1 MAICHPFFNG
11 ENMKYTKHQIK
22 DITKSELESM
32 IDEYIIGFKAER
44 NRQLM
49 KRRLCDG
56 LTFEELAEE
65 ADMSVR
71 QVKKIVYDTQDML
84 MQKVRAEE

>member
-1 MAICHPFFNG
+1 MPSFFSG

-22 DITKSELESM
+22 DMTKSELESA
-32 IDEYIIGFKAER
+32 IDEYVVGFKAER

-71 QVKKIVYDTQDML
+71 QVKKIVYDSQDML
-84 MQKVRAEE
+84 MQKIRAEE

>member
-1 MAICHPFFNG
+1 
-11 ENMKYTKHQIK
+11 MKHEIK
-22 DITKSELESM
+22 NVTRSQLNTLIE
-32 IDEYIIGFKAER
+32 EYVVGFKAER

-65 ADMSVR
+65 ADMSVM
-71 QVKKIVYDTQDML
+71 QVKNIIYREMEIINSN
-84 MQKVRAEE
+84 MR

>member
-1 MAICHPFFNG
+1 
-11 ENMKYTKHQIK
+11 MKYTKHQIK
-22 DITKSELESM
+22 DMTKSELESA
-32 IDEYIIGFKAER
+32 IDEYVVGFKAER
-44 NRQLM
+44 NRQIM

-56 LTFEELAEE
+56 QTFEELAEE

>member
-22 DITKSELESM
+22 DVTKTELESM

-65 ADMSVR
+65 ADMSVM
-71 QVKKIVYDTQDML
+71 QVKNIVYREMDIILSKM
-84 MQKVRAEE
+84 R

>member
-1 MAICHPFFNG
+1 
-11 ENMKYTKHQIK
+11 
-22 DITKSELESM
+22 M

-65 ADMSVR
+65 GDRSVR

-84 MQKVRAEE
+84 MQKVRAGK

>member
-1 MAICHPFFNG
+1 
-11 ENMKYTKHQIK
+11 
-22 DITKSELESM
+22 
-32 IDEYIIGFKAER
+32 
-44 NRQLM
+44 M

>member
-1 MAICHPFFNG
+1 MPSFFNG

-22 DITKSELESM
+22 GITKSELESM
-32 IDEYIIGFKAER
+32 IDENIIGFKAER

>member
-1 MAICHPFFNG
+1 
-11 ENMKYTKHQIK
+11 MKYRKHQIK
-22 DITKSELESM
+22 DITKTELESI
-32 IDEYIIGFKAER
+32 IDEYVIGFKAER

-65 ADMSVR
+65 SDMSVM
-71 QVKKIVYDTQDML
+71 QVKNIVYKNGDNF
-84 MQKVRAEE
+84 

>member
-1 MAICHPFFNG
+1 MPSFFNG

-65 ADMSVR
+65 ADMSVM
-71 QVKKIVYDTQDML
+71 QVKNIVYKEMDIIISKM
-84 MQKVRAEE
+84 R

>member
-1 MAICHPFFNG
+1 
-11 ENMKYTKHQIK
+11 
-22 DITKSELESM
+22 M
-32 IDEYIIGFKAER
+32 IDENIIGFKAER

-65 ADMSVR
+65 ADMSVM
-71 QVKKIVYDTQDML
+71 QVKNIVYREMDIILSKM
-84 MQKVRAEE
+84 R

>member
-1 MAICHPFFNG
+1 
-11 ENMKYTKHQIK
+11 
-22 DITKSELESM
+22 M
-32 IDEYIIGFKAER
+32 IDENIIGFKAER

-84 MQKVRAEE
+84 MQKVRAGE

>member
-1 MAICHPFFNG
+1 M
-11 ENMKYTKHQIK
+11 
-22 DITKSELESM
+22 TKSELEEL
-32 IDEYIIGFKAER
+32 IDENVIGYKAER

-71 QVKKIVYDTQDML
+71 QVKKIVYELQDML
-84 MQKVRAEE
+84 IQKARAEE

>member
-1 MAICHPFFNG
+1 
-11 ENMKYTKHQIK
+11 MKHEIK
-22 DITKSELESM
+22 NVTRSQLNTM
-32 IDEYIIGFKAER
+32 IDEYVVGFKAER

-71 QVKKIVYDTQDML
+71 QVKKIIYDNQEIL
-84 MQKVRAEE
+84 VKKLRAEE

>member
-1 MAICHPFFNG
+1 MPSFFGG

-22 DITKSELESM
+22 DVTKSELESM
-32 IDEYIIGFKAER
+32 IDQFVIGFRAER

-65 ADMSVR
+65 ADMSVM
-71 QVKKIVYDTQDML
+71 QVKNIVYREMDIIISKM
-84 MQKVRAEE
+84 R

>member
-1 MAICHPFFNG
+1 
-11 ENMKYTKHQIK
+11 MKYTKHQIN
-22 DITKSELESM
+22 DVTTSQLETI
-32 IDEYIIGFKAER
+32 IDEYIVGFKAAR

-65 ADMSVR
+65 ADMSVM
-71 QVKKIVYDTQDML
+71 QVKNIIYKNMEVISKHLRVE
-84 MQKVRAEE
+84 V

>member
-1 MAICHPFFNG
+1 
-11 ENMKYTKHQIK
+11 MKHEIK
-22 DITKSELESM
+22 NVTRSQLNTM
-32 IDEYIIGFKAER
+32 IDEYVVGFKAER

-65 ADMSVR
+65 ADMSVM
-71 QVKKIVYDTQDML
+71 QVKNIIYREMEIINSN
-84 MQKVRAEE
+84 MR

>member
-1 MAICHPFFNG
+1 MRY
-11 ENMKYTKHQIK
+11 KKHQIK
-22 DITKSELESM
+22 NMTKSELEEL
-32 IDEYIIGFKAER
+32 IDENVIGYKAER

-71 QVKKIVYDTQDML
+71 QVKKIVYELQDML
-84 MQKVRAEE
+84 IQKARAEE

>member
-1 MAICHPFFNG
+1 MLSFFNG

>member
-1 MAICHPFFNG
+1 MAKSHPFFSG
-11 ENMKYTKHQIK
+11 ENMKYKKHQIK
-22 DITKSELESM
+22 DMTKSELESL

-65 ADMSVR
+65 ADMSVM
-71 QVKKIVYDTQDML
+71 QVKNIVYKSMAIILSIQ
-84 MQKVRAEE
+84 R

>member
-1 MAICHPFFNG
+1 
-11 ENMKYTKHQIK
+11 MKYTKHQIK

-65 ADMSVR
+65 ADMSVM
-71 QVKKIVYDTQDML
+71 QVKNIVYREMDIILSKM
-84 MQKVRAEE
+84 R

>member
-1 MAICHPFFNG
+1 MLSFFSG
-11 ENMKYTKHQIK
+11 ESMKYTKHQIK
-22 DITKSELESM
+22 DVTKSELESM
-32 IDEYIIGFKAER
+32 IDENIIGFKAER

-65 ADMSVR
+65 ADMSVM
-71 QVKKIVYDTQDML
+71 QVKNIVYREMDIILSKM
-84 MQKVRAEE
+84 R

>member
-1 MAICHPFFNG
+1 
-11 ENMKYTKHQIK
+11 MKHEIK
-22 DITKSELESM
+22 NVTRSQLNTLIE
-32 IDEYIIGFKAER
+32 EYVVGFKAER

-65 ADMSVR
+65 ADMSVM
-71 QVKKIVYDTQDML
+71 QVKNIIYREMEIINFN
-84 MQKVRAEE
+84 MR

>member
-1 MAICHPFFNG
+1 
-11 ENMKYTKHQIK
+11 MKYNKHRIDNVTKTQ
-22 DITKSELESM
+22 LENI

-49 KRRLCDG
+49 KQRLCDG

-65 ADMSVR
+65 SDMSVR
-71 QVKKIVYDTQDML
+71 QVKKIVYDNEQIITKHL
-84 MQKVRAEE
+84 RAEG

>member
-1 MAICHPFFNG
+1 MLSFFSG

-22 DITKSELESM
+22 GITKSELESM
-32 IDEYIIGFKAER
+32 IDENIIGFKAER

-65 ADMSVR
+65 ADMSVM
-71 QVKKIVYDTQDML
+71 QVKNIVYREMDIIIS
-84 MQKVRAEE
+84 KVR

>member
-1 MAICHPFFNG
+1 MSSFFGG

-22 DITKSELESM
+22 DVTKSELESM
-32 IDEYIIGFKAER
+32 IDQFVIGFRAER

-65 ADMSVR
+65 ADMSVM
-71 QVKKIVYDTQDML
+71 QVKNIVYREMDIIISKM
-84 MQKVRAEE
+84 R

>member
-1 MAICHPFFNG
+1 MPSFFSG
-11 ENMKYTKHQIK
+11 EDMKYTKHQIK
-22 DITKSELESM
+22 DMTKSELESA
-32 IDEYIIGFKAER
+32 IDEYVVGFKAER

-65 ADMSVR
+65 ADMSVM
-71 QVKKIVYDTQDML
+71 QIKNIVYRETDIIL
-84 MQKVRAEE
+84 SKVR

>member
-1 MAICHPFFNG
+1 MPSFFNG

-22 DITKSELESM
+22 GITKSELESM
-32 IDEYIIGFKAER
+32 IDENIIGFKAER

-65 ADMSVR
+65 ADMSVM
-71 QVKKIVYDTQDML
+71 QVKNIVYREMDIILSKM
-84 MQKVRAEE
+84 R

>member
-1 MAICHPFFNG
+1 MLSFFSG

-22 DITKSELESM
+22 GITKSELESM
-32 IDEYIIGFKAER
+32 IDENIIGFKAER

>member
-1 MAICHPFFNG
+1 
-11 ENMKYTKHQIK
+11 MKYTKHLIK
-22 DITKSELESM
+22 DVTNSQLECL
-32 IDEYIIGFKAER
+32 IDEYIVGFKAER

-65 ADMSVR
+65 FDMSVM
-71 QVKKIVYDTQDML
+71 QIKNIVYKNMEIISKYL
-84 MQKVRAEE
+84 RVE

>member
-1 MAICHPFFNG
+1 
-11 ENMKYTKHQIK
+11 MKHEIK
-22 DITKSELESM
+22 NVTRTQLNTM
-32 IDEYIIGFKAER
+32 IDEYVVGFKAER
-44 NRQLM
+44 NRRLM

-71 QVKKIVYDTQDML
+71 QVKKIIYDNQEIL
-84 MQKVRAEE
+84 VKKLRAEE

>member
-1 MAICHPFFNG
+1 
-11 ENMKYTKHQIK
+11 MKYTKHQIK
-22 DITKSELESM
+22 GITKSELESM
-32 IDEYIIGFKAER
+32 IDENIIGFKAER

-65 ADMSVR
+65 ADMSVM
-71 QVKKIVYDTQDML
+71 QIKNIVYRETDIIL
-84 MQKVRAEE
+84 SKVR

>member
-1 MAICHPFFNG
+1 
-11 ENMKYTKHQIK
+11 MKHEIK
-22 DITKSELESM
+22 NVTRSQLNTLIE
-32 IDEYIIGFKAER
+32 EYVVGFKAER

-65 ADMSVR
+65 ADMSVM
-71 QVKKIVYDTQDML
+71 QVKNIIYREMDIITSKL
-84 MQKVRAEE
+84 R